1 MDVIYDA
8 PRKSLPRLREYLR
21 HIQRVKVLTDS
32 QFCGAVGIS
41 VSYWYRLRTDDRLNT
56 INHAT
61 LAKVESV
68 FGKSYEDWE
77 RDNG

>member
-8 PRKSLPRLREYLR
+8 PRKSKPRLRAYLR
-21 HIQRVKVLTDS
+21 YIQRVKVLTDS

-41 VSYWYRLRTDDRLNT
+41 TSYWYRLRVDMGLNT

-61 LAKVESV
+61 LASIEKV
-68 FGKSYEDWE
+68 FGKTLEEWE
-77 RDNG
+77 KEL